1 MHKKQQTPKTVILD
15 FIRHGEPQ
23 GGTMYRGSQND
34 PLSTM
39 GWQQLQSS
47 TEQAIQQG
55 AQWQEIITSPMLRCS
70 KFAEALS
77 QQHNLPLSTAQNLRE
92 LCFGDLEG
100 LTPKQA
106 WAQYPTLLAA
116 MWKNPNGHT
125 PPNGEPFNEFCDRV
139 EHSITD
145 IIQQQLSKPC
155 NAISP
160 SSIKNSTTDHNVSPG
175 ASPHLLLVVH
185 GGVIRAILHRLL
197 NIPASATFQFD
208 VPFAAITRMV
218 AYADTPSVTGQNGSF
233 TVSLKNLNGISP
245 ISPAVEKPTSTPD
258 S

>member
-15 FIRHGEPQ
+15 FIRHGEPE
-23 GGTMYRGSQND
+23 GGTMYRGSQDD

-55 AQWQEIITSPMLRCS
+55 VQWQEIITSPMLRCN
-70 KFAEALS
+70 KFAEALA

-106 WAQYPTLLAA
+106 WVQYPTLLAA
-116 MWKNPNGHT
+116 MWKNPNAHT

-139 EHSITD
+139 ERNVTD
-145 IIQQQLSKPC
+145 IIQQQLSKPY
-155 NAISP
+155 NAD
-160 SSIKNSTTDHNVSPG
+160 NNVSPCVP
-175 ASPHLLLVVH
+175 PHLLLVVH

-197 NIPASATFQFD
+197 KLPASATFQFD

-218 AYADTPSVTGQNGSF
+218 AYADKPSVTGQNGSF

>member
-1 MHKKQQTPKTVILD
+1 MSLIQQLLTQRPHIKMHKKQQTPKAVILD
-15 FIRHGEPQ
+15 LIRHGEPE

-47 TEQAIQQG
+47 TDQAIRQG
-55 AQWQEIITSPMLRCS
+55 TQWQKIITSPMLRCS
-70 KFAEALS
+70 KFAETLS
-77 QQHNLPLSTAQNLRE
+77 QQNNLPLSTAHNLRE

-116 MWKNPNGHT
+116 MWENPNAHT
-125 PPNGEPFNEFCDRV
+125 PPNGEPFKEFCDRV
-139 EHSITD
+139 EHNITD
-145 IIQQQLSKPC
+145 IIQQQLSE
-155 NAISP
+155 
-160 SSIKNSTTDHNVSPG
+160 SSV
-175 ASPHLLLVVH
+175 SPHLLLVVH

-208 VPFAAITRMV
+208 VPFAAITRIV
-218 AYADTPSVTGQNGSF
+218 AYADAPFNTDKNGTF
-233 TVSLKNLNGISP
+233 TVSLKNLNGILPTNS
-245 ISPAVEKPTSTPD
+245 IIEKSTNTPD

>member
-1 MHKKQQTPKTVILD
+1 MHKKQQIPKTVILD

-34 PLSTM
+34 PLSTI

-55 AQWQEIITSPMLRCS
+55 ALWQEIITSPMLRCC

-106 WAQYPTLLAA
+106 WDQYPALLAA
-116 MWKNPNGHT
+116 MWKNPNAHT
-125 PPNGEPFNEFCDRV
+125 PPNGEPFNKFCDRV
-139 EHSITD
+139 ERNITD
-145 IIQQQLSKPC
+145 IIHQQLSKPY
-155 NAISP
+155 NADNNVDPGSP
-160 SSIKNSTTDHNVSPG
+160 
-175 ASPHLLLVVH
+175 PHLLLVVH

-218 AYADTPSVTGQNGSF
+218 AYADTPSVTGQDGSF

-245 ISPAVEKPTSTPD
+245 ISPAVEKPTSTPAP
-258 S
+258 